1 MTKQNESKTA
11 NKKQNKGASVRITG
25 EDAKLL
31 KALRARIKGKPGVG
45 NVRAGEIVSVALRL
59 VGDAQV
65 RELQERAVTTKHK
78 KEQLRQKYV
87 AARGPISPKDF
98 EGFMTT
104 PAYAEF
110 LLEQHKLEAVRPLSA

>member
-1 MTKQNESKTA
+1 MSKG
-11 NKKQNKGASVRITG
+11 KSKASEKRTSIRIEG

-31 KALRARIKGKPGVG
+31 KVLRARILSKPGVG

-65 RELQERAVTTKHK
+65 RELQERAMTAKHK

-87 AARGPISPKDF
+87 AARGPISMNEFD
-98 EGFMTT
+98 EFMMT
-104 PAYAEF
+104 PSYAEF
-110 LLEQHKLEAVRPLSA
+110 LLEQHKLESAHPLSA